1 MPTHS
6 LHVVRMEPLCEVEPI
21 VEIFSLAS
29 GACSK
34 HSFFPTLA
42 LLLIVQ
48 VSFME
53 DHCDLD
59 GPPLLLTSAVYSIPH
74 PRTSPGPGYLVSL
87 NHFLF
92 QQN

>member
-59 GPPLLLTSAVYSIPH
+59 GPPQLLRSQDRDIW
-74 PRTSPGPGYLVSL
+74 YLSTIFSFNKIKHQSL
-87 NHFLF
+87 QYL
-92 QQN
+92 QVQ